1 MNTWDTMHTDKEY
14 TKVCAMKMNGQQR
27 YAQNL
32 ANFQSWLAGKTDHD
46 FCKMVAHG
54 KLLRQEIAR
63 ECGFDKSVLLTN
75 PLVKE
80 AFQLLVAR
88 LRERKGAKL

>member
-1 MNTWDTMHTDKEY
+1 MHTINEY
-14 TKVCAMKMNGQQR
+14 KQVRAMKLNGQQR
-27 YAQNL
+27 SALNIATFL
-32 ANFQSWLAGKTDHD
+32 SWMDGKTDDD
-46 FCKMVAHG
+46 FRKLVVRG
-54 KLLRQEIAR
+54 KLLRREIAR

-80 AFQLLVAR
+80 AFQMLVAR